1 MNRGLLGEHE
11 TLEGSGRAG
20 RGGAEASDQ
29 MHVATNVEAFDGDD
43 ANRAELPFF
52 LNCPFGDEAGSESG
66 LDRGN
71 DGDDGVE
78 IHRNAQVAEPQ
89 TGAAQSQLDDAA
101 GAGAAFAHQQRNL
114 GESANRN
121 GGFGGPG
128 ITAADDEHETIL
140 KETLAED
147 LARGDRAFDES
158 EIDFVVREGRDNLF
172 GIAAGDGGRD
182 ARMLFEEGAEH
193 AGQDVLRDRHGSAD
207 AEGAGG
213 FTAQRVEGGAS
224 FSSEARTPARVAEED
239 SACIGEMDAAFA
251 AVEERGAQFFF
262 EGANLLADGGLAQ
275 VKAFSGAAETGF
287 LSHGAKDLQPKI
299 LHERSVPNGRA
310 LRRTS
315 SLQGERGRLICRI
328 EPSRSMT
335 SSPAEPSPK
344 PPAPAKKQGASRGHA
359 VAVATGILCSRLV
372 GLVRDRVF
380 AHYFGA
386 SDAADAFRAAFR
398 IPNILQN
405 LFGEGVLSASF
416 IPVYARLRAE
426 ERHEEASQLAEAVF
440 ALLVLITAAL
450 VALGVLAT
458 PWLIDLIAPGFHGPK
473 RQLTIELV
481 QILFPGAALLVLSA
495 WCLGILNSHRKFL
508 LSYSAPVVWNLAMIT
523 TLLWAG
529 RHHGQ
534 TRLAVLLAIGS
545 VVGSG
550 LQFLVQVPAVLRFLW
565 PLRPRLDFGGLHVA
579 TVTKNFFP
587 VFLSRGVVQISAY
600 VDSWLGSFLGTGAVA
615 ALAYAQTLYTL
626 PVSLF
631 GMAVSAAE
639 LPAMSS
645 ELGSQEEIAKAL
657 RGRLKAGLAQIAF
670 FVIPSAVGFVI
681 LGDVIVAT
689 IYRTGHFGHSDVLF
703 VWAVLAGASVGL
715 LASTSG
721 RLYSSAFYALRDT
734 RTPLNFAV
742 VRVALTL
749 GLGYLCA
756 LPLPRLLGI
765 DQRWGTAGLT
775 VSAGI
780 AGWVEFLLLRRAMH
794 RKIGAVE
801 SEASRIAKLWLVA
814 ILCAAAGFWIKRVLP
829 IPAAWPHRALLVGPC
844 VLIPYA
850 ALYLGITQWLG
861 IGNARV
867 MGRLLG
873 RRG

>member
-1 MNRGLLGEHE
+1 M
-11 TLEGSGRAG
+11 TFPPA
-20 RGGAEASDQ
+20 DQ
-29 MHVATNVEAFDGDD
+29 T
-43 ANRAELPFF
+43 P
-52 LNCPFGDEAGSESG
+52 
-66 LDRGN
+66 
-71 DGDDGVE
+71 
-78 IHRNAQVAEPQ
+78 
-89 TGAAQSQLDDAA
+89 
-101 GAGAAFAHQQRNL
+101 
-114 GESANRN
+114 
-121 GGFGGPG
+121 GP
-128 ITAADDEHETIL
+128 
-140 KETLAED
+140 
-147 LARGDRAFDES
+147 
-158 EIDFVVREGRDNLF
+158 
-172 GIAAGDGGRD
+172 
-182 ARMLFEEGAEH
+182 
-193 AGQDVLRDRHGSAD
+193 
-207 AEGAGG
+207 
-213 FTAQRVEGGAS
+213 
-224 FSSEARTPARVAEED
+224 PA
-239 SACIGEMDAAFA
+239 
-251 AVEERGAQFFF
+251 
-262 EGANLLADGGLAQ
+262 
-275 VKAFSGAAETGF
+275 
-287 LSHGAKDLQPKI
+287 
-299 LHERSVPNGRA
+299 
-310 LRRTS
+310 
-315 SLQGERGRLICRI
+315 
-328 EPSRSMT
+328 
-335 SSPAEPSPK
+335 SPK
-344 PPAPAKKQGASRGHA
+344 PQRVARGHA

-440 ALLVLITAAL
+440 ALLVLVTAVLAA
-450 VALGVLAT
+450 VGVLAT
-458 PWLIDLIAPGFHGPK
+458 PWLIDAIAPGFHGDK
-473 RQLTIELV
+473 RLLTIKLV
-481 QILFPGAALLVLSA
+481 QILFPGAAVLVLSA

-508 LSYSAPVVWNLAMIT
+508 LSYSAPVVWNLAMIA
-523 TLLWAG
+523 TLIWGG
-529 RHHGQ
+529 RHHTQ
-534 TRLAVLLAIGS
+534 MRLAVLLAMGS
-545 VVGSG
+545 VVGSV
-550 LQFLVQVPAVLRFLW
+550 LQFVVQLPAVLKFLW
-565 PLRPRLDFGGLHVA
+565 PLRLHLNFGGLHVA

-645 ELGSQEEIAKAL
+645 ALGTQEEIAGAL

-689 IYRTGHFGHSDVLF
+689 IYHTGHFGQADVLF
-703 VWAVLAGASVGL
+703 VWAVLAGSSVGL

-742 VRVALTL
+742 LRVALTL
-749 GLGYLCA
+749 GLGYVFA

-775 VSAGI
+775 MSAGI
-780 AGWVEFLLLRRAMH
+780 AGWVEFLLLRRAMN
-794 RKIGAVE
+794 RRIGAVP
-801 SEASRIAKLWLVA
+801 SEASRVMRLWLVA
-814 ILCAAAGFWIKRVLP
+814 ILCAAAGYGIKQVLP
-829 IPAAWPHRALLVGPC
+829 FHRPLLVGPC

-850 ALYLGITQWLG
+850 ALYLGLTQWMG
-861 IGNARV
+861 IGNAR
-867 MGRLLG
+867 MMKRLLG